1 MIELSNSNVGA
12 LPGLDLQFI
21 IEKVG
26 QFFFASLRIGA
37 FLLSSPLFGARFV
50 LLPVR
55 IGIIMTITLLIITL
69 NPNIPNI
76 EIISSSNG
84 IATAFTEIAIGL
96 AGGLILTII
105 FASVSLAGEK
115 IASASGLSMAQQIDP
130 TSGSSSPVVSQILTL
145 FLLVVFLSLDGHL
158 LVIRTIIDSYEFIPI
173 GNYINP
179 EILVEGGIIA
189 SKKMFFIAAIIML
202 PIVIVLLLVNVAIGV
217 ITRSAPTLNLF
228 SFGFPITMLGVFF
241 MLYIASSSMGVAL
254 SNLVDEAIMIFEEM
268 MGALANG

>member
-1 MIELSNSNVGA
+1 MIELSNSNIGA

-69 NPNIPNI
+69 NPSIPNI

-96 AGGLILTII
+96 AAGLVLTII

-115 IASASGLSMAQQIDP
+115 IAAASGLSMAQQIDP

-158 LVIRTIIDSYEFIPI
+158 IVIRTIIDSYEFIPI
-173 GNYINP
+173 GTYVDP

-241 MLYIASSSMGVAL
+241 MLYIASSSLGIAL
-254 SNLVDEAIMIFEEM
+254 SDLVDEAIMIFEEM
-268 MGALANG
+268 MGALVNG

>member
-55 IGIIMTITLLIITL
+55 IGIVMTITLLIISL
-69 NPNIPNI
+69 NPNVPNI

-96 AGGLILTII
+96 AAGLILTII

-115 IASASGLSMAQQIDP
+115 IAAASGLSMAQQIDP

-158 LVIRTIIDSYEFIPI
+158 LIIRTIIESYEFIPI
-173 GNYINP
+173 GTYVNP
-179 EILVEGGIIA
+179 EILIEGGIIA

-241 MLYIASSSMGVAL
+241 MLYIASSSLGIAL
-254 SNLVDEAIMIFEEM
+254 SDLVDEAVMIFEDM
-268 MGALANG
+268 MGALVNG